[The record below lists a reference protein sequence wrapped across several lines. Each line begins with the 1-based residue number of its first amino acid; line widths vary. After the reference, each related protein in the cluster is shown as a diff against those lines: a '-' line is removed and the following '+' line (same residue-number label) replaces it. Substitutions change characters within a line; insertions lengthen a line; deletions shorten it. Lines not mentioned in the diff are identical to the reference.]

1 MAKIPQEGGGGAG
14 YLIKNFYL
22 GSLSW
27 VHFVWNIKL
36 ESVSADVR
44 TDSILNKVHSFLEKD
59 LLMILKGKFTVLL
72 KCIFYR
78 AYSMVGV
85 IIHLMCVKSLQLA
98 CD

>member
-1 MAKIPQEGGGGAG
+1 MAKSPKRGWGGAG
-14 YLIKNFYL
+14 YLINNFY
-22 GSLSW
+22 LSW